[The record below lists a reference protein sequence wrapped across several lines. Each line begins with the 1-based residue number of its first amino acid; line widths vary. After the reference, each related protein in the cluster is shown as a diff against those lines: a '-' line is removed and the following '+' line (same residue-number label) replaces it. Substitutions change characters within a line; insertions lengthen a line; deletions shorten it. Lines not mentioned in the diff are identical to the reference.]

1 MINPTGNPEN
11 SAFERFLN
19 NVTQQN
25 KDDTKKSEEAN
36 RKQSLENVKILDD
49 RLKAIKDV
57 LASID
62 NNIAKDLDVRLN
74 QIQIL
79 GKDKTLRETLQ
90 ETVGGVKSLF
100 SVINSGF
107 KTLANPA
114 KLFGKAATGIVSG
127 VKGIGSFTSD
137 VIRAE
142 KGFSAESERFAKEY
156 ERTGRGTFK
165 EGKTA
170 FADITNLEKKL
181 DVIDK
186 NLAESEKF
194 GFKLSREDLA
204 QKRELI
210 KAIETIRGNVK
221 PTAENADNITT
232 SSEDL
237 ARVSKE
243 ELELTKQSISL
254 EKDQLDE
261 LIQIRKN
268 LEKPSELRKEKVGAD
283 LTSAAAAAGAA
294 GMGIPNIEIPDF
306 PDRRKAPPV
315 GGVPVEVDKKTP
327 KANEPKTGP
336 TKKTFGQ
343 RLSNL
348 FELGKDALGKG
359 ATRGKD
365 LLSRGAT
372 AGKDVLDKGATRG
385 KDLLSRGATAGKD
398 LFGRAATFSKDLF
411 GRVATT
417 AAETVVPALRA
428 AAPVAGATAA
438 IGAAVAAP
446 FLISAMEKKKID
458 EDLYNPKYDNNP
470 YAISERSKKSG
481 GPEITQGQAGK
492 RNADLT
498 RKRIGRS
505 EIEEVV
511 SSKMTDAD
519 IIEQYGA
526 SRAELSTWLKNNPE
540 PSKQWQA
547 PVKNS
552 SAPVAPIDKN
562 TNMKGA
568 EIYNES
574 AQNIALRGGHG
585 SMQPMTIVNNNNN
598 SVTGTNTFTPMSSTP
613 RQDYAGSAL
622 DRYLDKI
629 SSYA

>member
-210 KAIETIRGNVK
+210 KAIETIRGNIK
-221 PTAENADNITT
+221 PNTENADNITT
-232 SSEDL
+232 SNEEL
-237 ARVSKE
+237 AKVSKE

-268 LEKPSELRKEKVGAD
+268 LEKPSELRKEKVGMD
-283 LTSAAAAAGAA
+283 LAAAAAAGAA

-327 KANEPKTGP
+327 KANEPKAGP

-348 FELGKDALGKG
+348 FELGKDALG
-359 ATRGKD
+359 
-365 LLSRGAT
+365 
-372 AGKDVLDKGATRG
+372 KGATRG

-428 AAPVAGATAA
+428 AAPAAGATAA

-446 FLISAMEKKKID
+446 FLLSAMEKKKID

-547 PVKNS
+547 PIKNS

-574 AQNIALRGGHG
+574 AQNIALRGGNG

-613 RQDYAGSAL
+613 RQDYTGSAL

>member
-25 KDDTKKSEEAN
+25 KEDTKKSEEAN

-114 KLFGKAATGIVSG
+114 KLFGKAATGVVSG

-210 KAIETIRGNVK
+210 KAIETIRGNIK
-221 PTAENADNITT
+221 PNTENADNITT
-232 SSEDL
+232 SSEEL
-237 ARVSKE
+237 AKVSKE

-283 LTSAAAAAGAA
+283 LASAAAAAGAA
-294 GMGIPNIEIPDF
+294 GMGIPNIELPDF
-306 PDRRKAPPV
+306 PDRRRAPPV
-315 GGVPVEVDKKTP
+315 GGVPVETERRQPRATP
-327 KANEPKTGP
+327 SGQP
-336 TKKTFGQ
+336 KKTFGQ

-348 FELGKDALGKG
+348 FELGKDALG
-359 ATRGKD
+359 
-365 LLSRGAT
+365 RGAS
-372 AGKDVLDKGATRG
+372 RG

-411 GRVATT
+411 GRVATST
-417 AAETVVPALRA
+417 AETVLPAARA

-574 AQNIALRGGHG
+574 AQNIALRGGNG

-613 RQDYAGSAL
+613 RQDYTGSAL

>member
-25 KDDTKKSEEAN
+25 KEDTKKSEEAN

-107 KTLANPA
+107 KSLANPA

-210 KAIETIRGNVK
+210 KAIETIRGNIK
-221 PTAENADNITT
+221 PNTENADNITT
-232 SSEDL
+232 SSEEL
-237 ARVSKE
+237 AKVSKE

-261 LIQIRKN
+261 LVQIRKN

-283 LTSAAAAAGAA
+283 LASAAAAAGAA

-343 RLSNL
+343 RLGNL
-348 FELGKDALGKG
+348 FELGKDALGRG
-359 ATRGKD
+359 ASRGKEF
-365 LLSRGAT
+365 L
-372 AGKDVLDKGATRG
+372 
-385 KDLLSRGATAGKD
+385 
-398 LFGRAATFSKDLF
+398 GRAATFGKDLF
-411 GRVATT
+411 GRVAT
-417 AAETVVPALRA
+417 AASETVLPAARA
-428 AAPVAGATAA
+428 AAPMIGATAA
-438 IGAAVAAP
+438 IGAAIAAP
-446 FLISAMEKKKID
+446 FLISASEKKKID
-458 EDLYNPKYDNNP
+458 EDLYNPAYDNNP

-547 PVKNS
+547 PVRNG

-574 AQNIALRGGHG
+574 AQNIALRGGNG